1 MRKIRTIL
9 EGLIGLRSLF
19 MQPTRK
25 ERRMPYSANLTYLP
39 EDVRQAR
46 LLQAQVV
53 YVEAFNTVWQEYLS
67 SAKRGSTVRRSPD

>member
-9 EGLIGLRSLF
+9 EGLKGLRLLF
-19 MQPTRK
+19 IQPTGK
-25 ERRMPYSANLTYLP
+25 ERRMPYSANLTYPP

-67 SAKRGSTVRRSPD
+67 SAKRGSTMRRPPE

>member
-1 MRKIRTIL
+1 MKKIRTIL

-19 MQPTRK
+19 IKPNGE
-25 ERRMPYSANLTYLP
+25 ERRMSYSANLAYLP

-67 SAKRGSTVRRSPD
+67 SAKRGSTVRRPPE